1 MSGLTVE
8 DFKTLLLDLYLVQRE
23 NAQLR
28 AQIGELDRQN
38 EAPGEQEEE
47 VTRGEQY
54 GDRHP

>member
-1 MSGLTVE
+1 MSDLTVE

-28 AQIGELDRQN
+28 LQLGALDRPH